1 RQTAAIV
8 SKFQDEIKSIREGL
22 INIEKEQATL
32 KKWTSVF
39 KNDNK
44 DLSQIKTDAFDE
56 YINQYGP
63 LTSNIQKRLRQ
74 VYGFGNIKLFPIKSG
89 ILVNVE
95 RKGEKNITPTDYFS
109 ESQIQIVLLSL
120 FLSASLTQ
128 TWSSFA
134 PILLDDPVA
143 HFDDLNAYAFLDLI
157 RGNILAQKKKNQ
169 FIIST
174 CDERLFR
181 LMKQK
186 FSKAEFRTI
195 FYSIESIG
203 ENGPVIT

>member
-1 RQTAAIV
+1 M
-8 SKFQDEIKSIREGL
+8 
-22 INIEKEQATL
+22 
-32 KKWTSVF
+32 
-39 KNDNK
+39 
-44 DLSQIKTDAFDE
+44 QIKTNAFDK

-95 RKGEKNITPTDYFS
+95 RKGQKNIIPTDYFS

-134 PILLDDPVA
+134 PVLLDDPIT

-157 RGNILAQKKKNQ
+157 RGNMLAETKKSQ

-181 LMKQK
+181 LMKHK

-203 ENGPVIT
+203 EKGPAITCYRT